1 MDTNQEAEWPDEFT
15 REEMLEQQSLLLIE
29 ECHMLQKEL
38 SRCRKNMEKL
48 VDLHDKVSIER
59 DKIREEFMQTSA
71 RLSDCL
77 HENSFLKNEIG
88 GLRECREQLEA
99 IHKAKREESHQRVM
113 EARANAIGPGK
124 HP

>member
-1 MDTNQEAEWPDEFT
+1 MDASLDAEWQDEFT
-15 REEMLEQQSLLLIE
+15 REEMLEQQSRLLIE

-48 VDLHDKVSIER
+48 VDLHDKVAVER
-59 DKIREEFMQTSA
+59 DTIKEEFTQTAA

-77 HENSFLKNEIG
+77 RENSFLKNEIG
-88 GLRECREQLEA
+88 GLRQCREQLEE
-99 IHKAKREESHQRVM
+99 IHKAMREESNKRVM